1 MFLHTTATIGTNHAL
16 SCAFVTV
23 IKGSGMKSVYLISFA
38 ALLLAVSFAS
48 KIGGVFPCVACPS
61 QESGG
66 VTWPETENGGTA
78 HHNCT
83 GTFVGEKSRECS
95 IDGVWGEVIGEC
107 SRSETNC

>member
-1 MFLHTTATIGTNHAL
+1 
-16 SCAFVTV
+16 
-23 IKGSGMKSVYLISFA
+23 MKSVYLISFA

-66 VTWPETENGGTA
+66 VMWPETDNGDIA
-78 HHNCT
+78 SYNCT

>member
-1 MFLHTTATIGTNHAL
+1 MLLHTTATIGTNHAL

-66 VTWPETENGGTA
+66 VMWPETENGDIATY
-78 HHNCT
+78 NCT

-107 SRSETNC
+107 SGSKMNC

>member
-1 MFLHTTATIGTNHAL
+1 MFLHTTATIRTNHAL

-23 IKGSGMKSVYLISFA
+23 IKGSGMKSVYLISF
-38 ALLLAVSFAS
+38 
-48 KIGGVFPCVACPS
+48 GVFQCVACPS

-66 VTWPETENGGTA
+66 VTWPETENGNTA